1 MKPLI
6 TLLLE
11 TMIWGWSRQPNQ
23 LNKLQSTHTYT
34 HTIRWSKIHDP
45 IIINL
50 INGSTKKK
58 SNLNCPRLLIF
69 LFLWYHCF
77 KCCCY
82 WERNT
87 TFSNL
92 FPLILKLWETYLK
105 QNQKNKTRMIKSWS
119 HMVAF
124 TTTMDHFIWCIKCY
138 WWWGLLETPP
148 NIWILRIYGL
158 IEKTKK

>member
-11 TMIWGWSRQPNQ
+11 IMIWGWSRQPNQ

-34 HTIRWSKIHDP
+34 HTIRRSKIHDP

>member
-11 TMIWGWSRQPNQ
+11 IMIWGWSRQPNQ

-34 HTIRWSKIHDP
+34 HTIRRSKIHDP

-92 FPLILKLWETYLK
+92 FPSILKLWETYLK
-105 QNQKNKTRMIKSWS
+105 QNQKKQNSNDQNLITYG
-119 HMVAF
+119 
-124 TTTMDHFIWCIKCY
+124 CIY
-138 WWWGLLETPP
+138 NNNGSFYLMYQMLLMMRIARNTPKYLTFKE
-148 NIWILRIYGL
+148 LRVDW
-158 IEKTKK
+158 EDKK